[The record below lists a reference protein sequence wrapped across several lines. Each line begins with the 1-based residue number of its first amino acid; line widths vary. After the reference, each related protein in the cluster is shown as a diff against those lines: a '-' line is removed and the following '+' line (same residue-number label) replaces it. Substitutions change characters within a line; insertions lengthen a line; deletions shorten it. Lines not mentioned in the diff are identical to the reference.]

1 MPPKNTAKSTVAN
14 TGEILQL
21 VSFCVNDEH
30 YAVDILRVQEI
41 NRMMQITQV
50 PESPPG
56 VEGIIN
62 LRGRIIPIMDLRV
75 RFGLSPTEPTEDSRI
90 VVVDAAGTTVGFIV
104 DRVHE
109 VLRIDTSTVDPAPK
123 MSGSAHS
130 RYVQGVAKRDDL
142 LVILL
147 DLDVLIGQETA
158 DNLTR
163 IAA

>member
-1 MPPKNTAKSTVAN
+1 MPRHAADTTAK
-14 TGEILQL
+14 TGETLQL

-50 PESPPG
+50 PESPDG

-75 RFGLSPTEPTEDSRI
+75 RFGMTPQERTEDSRI

-109 VLRIDTSTVDPAPK
+109 VLRIDSSTVDPAPAI
-123 MSGSAHS
+123 SGSVQS
-130 RYVQGVAKRDDL
+130 RYVRGVAKRDDL

-147 DLDVLIGQETA
+147 DLDALLGEEA
-158 DNLTR
+158 AESLAK

>member
-1 MPPKNTAKSTVAN
+1 MARNSTDHHGQ

-50 PESPPG
+50 PESPAG

-75 RFGLSPTEPTEDSRI
+75 RFSMPTQERTEDSRI

-109 VLRIDTSTVDPAPK
+109 VLRIESSTVDPAPE
-123 MSGSAHS
+123 MSGTPRS
-130 RYVQGVAKRDDL
+130 RYVRGVAKRDDL

-147 DLDVLIGQETA
+147 DLDALLGEDTA
-158 DNLTR
+158 ESL
-163 IAA
+163 AAMAV

>member
-1 MPPKNTAKSTVAN
+1 MGREPHNAATQTDE
-14 TGEILQL
+14 TLQL
-21 VSFCVNDEH
+21 VSFCVNGEH

-41 NRMMQITQV
+41 NRMMQITQI

-75 RFGLSPTEPTEDSRI
+75 RFGMPAQERTEDSRI
-90 VVVDAAGTTVGFIV
+90 VVVDAASTTVGLIV

-109 VLRIDTSTVDPAPK
+109 VLRIDSSTVDPAPA
-123 MSGSAHS
+123 MSGTIQSE
-130 RYVQGVAKRDDL
+130 YVRGVAKRDDL

-147 DLDVLIGQETA
+147 DLDVLLTEETTESLA
-158 DNLTR
+158 R